1 MTSHQ
6 KFDSRTLRKLAEHVV
21 AQITQDGRFSDR
33 ERADLVT
40 SLMRQWVTYDC
51 HAAIFSGVQ
60 LWFFN
65 VGHTPLGN
73 PSVPPKPGPKYWL
86 SEEIKGRKIDPDLV
100 PQIIEELNRQ
110 QSAEV
115 TDRHGRPLRFWV
127 TPHPWACG
135 VEVLTDEPVKP
146 DEIVTGRERAMRHL
160 RQRFGDDLPPGE
172 LDVLADSVVRQWNR
186 FDGHA
191 CVFAS
196 ETEQICLHITKGSD
210 GRSNVMVNYIEVE
223 IESLLASLGV
233 PASEIPKFIAE
244 FNIGGAIE
252 ITDNKGVKSRMWHDP
267 KTRRVIRETI
277 NAATPVV
284 QPMSSGLPSSCPKC
298 SALVM
303 PSPDGAMP
311 TRCPLCGHALA
322 GPG

>member
-1 MTSHQ
+1 MASHQ

-21 AQITQDGRFSDR
+21 SQIAPDERFSER

-60 LWFFN
+60 LWFYN

-73 PSVPPKPGPKYWL
+73 PSVTPEPGPKYWL
-86 SEEIKGRKIDPDLV
+86 SEEIKGRAIDPDIV
-100 PQIIEELNRQ
+100 SDIVEQLNRQ

-135 VEVLTDEPVKP
+135 VEVLTDEPAKP
-146 DEIVTGRERAMRHL
+146 EEIIKGRDRALRHL

-172 LDVLADSVVRQWNR
+172 LDLLADSVDRQWR
-186 FDGHA
+186 KFDGHA
-191 CVFAS
+191 SVFAS
-196 ETEQICLHITKGSD
+196 ETEQIWLHFTKGAD
-210 GRSNVMVNYIEVE
+210 GRCNVLVNYLRVE

-233 PASEIPKFIAE
+233 PPSEIPKFIAA
-244 FNIGGAIE
+244 FNIGGAVE
-252 ITDNKGVKSRMWHDP
+252 ITDSDGAKTRMWHNP
-267 KTRRVIRETI
+267 KTRRVVRDPVD
-277 NAATPVV
+277 AVTPPV
-284 QPMSSGLPSSCPKC
+284 PPLSSGLPSSCTKC

-303 PSPDGAMP
+303 PLPNGKLPNA
-311 TRCPLCGHALA
+311 CPLCGNSIKQ
-322 GPG
+322 P